1 MSTNRRIY
9 LDFNATAPLVP
20 AARDAMVEA
29 MSDVG
34 NPSSVHAEG
43 RKMRDRLER
52 ARNQVATLVGRPRE
66 QIVFTSGGTEA
77 NWLGVMALAAAAE
90 KRGLPK
96 VVATTKIEH
105 PSLLGAVE
113 ALRARGWQ
121 VVSLER
127 ANEAGV
133 VAHALVNHE
142 LGTIQETP
150 PTSGLVHV
158 DAVQAAGKLDLTTVR
173 AHALAISAHKIGG
186 PQGAGAIAIEIDDG
200 LPLVDGGHQ
209 ERGRRAGTENTLGI
223 VGFGAAAAAL
233 DVTAW
238 SRVSGLGEQ
247 LEAGLR
253 ALGASITDGP
263 RREPTASSDGRL
275 ATSTRTGD
283 VFTQAARSAGGDVR
297 GGVAGDVRG
306 AVAGD
311 VPGAVAG
318 DVARSSVAAV
328 VGARDPRPV
337 HRGDPYR
344 SRASIHMT
352 AHDPR
357 VGGTINARFA
367 GARGEAIVMALDIE
381 GISVSTGAACTSG
394 SIQPSAVLLGLGYS
408 DEEAREAVRFSL
420 GPTTTAEEIT
430 RVLEVLPPI
439 VERARRHR

>member
-200 LPLVDGGHQ
+200 LPL
-209 ERGRRAGTENTLGI
+209 
-223 VGFGAAAAAL
+223 
-233 DVTAW
+233 
-238 SRVSGLGEQ
+238 
-247 LEAGLR
+247 
-253 ALGASITDGP
+253 
-263 RREPTASSDGRL
+263 
-275 ATSTRTGD
+275 
-283 VFTQAARSAGGDVR
+283 
-297 GGVAGDVRG
+297 
-306 AVAGD
+306 
-311 VPGAVAG
+311 
-318 DVARSSVAAV
+318 
-328 VGARDPRPV
+328 
-337 HRGDPYR
+337 
-344 SRASIHMT
+344 
-352 AHDPR
+352 
-357 VGGTINARFA
+357 
-367 GARGEAIVMALDIE
+367 
-381 GISVSTGAACTSG
+381 
-394 SIQPSAVLLGLGYS
+394 
-408 DEEAREAVRFSL
+408 
-420 GPTTTAEEIT
+420 
-430 RVLEVLPPI
+430 
-439 VERARRHR
+439 